1 MSLIQK
7 LKKRAAES
15 RPVRVAVNQVM
26 GHDDTPLTGDCEVA
40 FFPPVTG
47 G

>member
-1 MSLIQK
+1 GEPWASALARGK
-7 LKKRAAES
+7 A
-15 RPVRVAVNQVM
+15 VRVAVNQVM
-26 GHDDTPLTGDCEVA
+26 ADESTPLMASAEVA